1 LSLRKA
7 RKKAKTTP
15 EDVRSATMRAIKGK
29 NTAPER
35 LVRSTLHRL
44 GYRFRLHAAD
54 LPGKPDI
61 ILRPRRA
68 VLFVHGCFWHGHDCA
83 RGARKPKTNASYW
96 EPKIARNRARDAENL
111 NKISAL
117 GYRCLTLWECELK
130 DQSAL
135 ESRLKA
141 FLAD

>member
-1 LSLRKA
+1 M
-7 RKKAKTTP
+7 
-15 EDVRSATMRAIKGK
+15 DRSATMRAIKGK

-44 GYRFRLHAAD
+44 GYRFRLHARE

-83 RGARKPKTNASYW
+83 RGARMPKSNAGYW
-96 EPKIARNRARDAENL
+96 EAKIGRNRARDAENIS
-111 NKISAL
+111 KISAL
-117 GYRCLTLWECELK
+117 GFRCLILWECELK
-130 DQSAL
+130 DQAAL
-135 ESRLKA
+135 ESRLTA
-141 FLAD
+141 FLTD